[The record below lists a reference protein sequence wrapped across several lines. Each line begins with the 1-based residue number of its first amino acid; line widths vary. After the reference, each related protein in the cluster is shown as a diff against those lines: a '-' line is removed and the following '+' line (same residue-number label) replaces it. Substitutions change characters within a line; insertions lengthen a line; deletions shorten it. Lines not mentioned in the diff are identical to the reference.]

1 MAQDFNQVFRPHVWD
16 DIIGQED
23 VKQIIQ
29 AAIKSGNFP
38 KFSIFSGP
46 SGVGKSCTAEVVAH
60 ELIKASGITQDVDRH
75 VVKHNMAKMLG
86 KKDIVAVLDDIFK
99 FEGVFGIT
107 VYILEEVQVLKQN
120 EEQAPFLEEL
130 TKIPDDVY
138 IMMCTTHVHKLLP
151 ALRNRAT
158 HFQLTVPSAEE
169 CTQLISRV
177 IEAAQLQPMSHN
189 SMLTLAYLSENVPRN
204 ILKHMQLLMSNGR
217 IDEEAMTRF
226 FKVVSHQEYIGCLGA
241 LANPDLDIFGFVRY
255 IESVKNR
262 VSLAK
267 LMQGLR
273 SFALTALIEAST
285 HATDPSLSRSDRTQ
299 MEKVMSLISLENFVQ
314 LVEAIGKTSGEA
326 FSQDKDAEY
335 RLIMLKLQM
344 LKLTPKTLAQDNPA
358 LTASQRAQSVH
369 KSVTITTRATD
380 QEINSQM
387 SDSDIES
394 ILGYTGD
401 QL

>member
-1 MAQDFNQVFRPHVWD
+1 MAQDFNQLFRPHTWE

-23 VKQIIQ
+23 IKQIIR
-29 AAIKSGNFP
+29 AAIDSGNFP

-46 SGVGKSCTAEVVAH
+46 SGVGKSCTAEVVAR
-60 ELIKASGITQDVDRH
+60 ELVKSSGVSQDLDRH
-75 VVKHNMAKMLG
+75 IIKHNMAKMLG

-99 FEGVFGIT
+99 FEGIYGVT

-120 EEQAPFLEEL
+120 EEQTPFLEEL

-158 HFQLTVPSAEE
+158 HFQLTVPSSEE

-177 IEAAQLQPMSHN
+177 IEAAQLQPMSRN
-189 SMLTLAYLSENVPRN
+189 SMLTLAHLSENVPRN

-217 IDEEAMTRF
+217 VDEEAMSRF

-241 LANPDLDIFGFVRY
+241 LVQADLDIFGFVRY
-255 IESVKNR
+255 IESVKAH
-262 VSLAK
+262 VPLAK
-267 LMQGLR
+267 LLQGLR

-285 HATDPSLSRSDRTQ
+285 HATDPSLSRSDRAQ
-299 MEKVMSLISLENFVQ
+299 MEKVMSLVSLENFVQ
-314 LVEAIGKTSGEA
+314 LVEAIGKTSPEA

-344 LKLTPKTLAQDNPA
+344 LKQTPKTLVQENPA

-369 KSVTITTRATD
+369 KSVTITTKSTD
-380 QEINSQM
+380 QEVNSQM

-394 ILGYTGD
+394 ILGYIGD
-401 QL
+401 QV

>member
-1 MAQDFNQVFRPHVWD
+1 MAQDFNQLFRPRVWD

-23 VKQIIQ
+23 IKQIIR
-29 AAIKSGNFP
+29 AAIDSGNFP
-38 KFSIFSGP
+38 RFSIFSGP
-46 SGVGKSCTAEVVAH
+46 SGVGKSCTAEVVAR
-60 ELIKASGITQDVDRH
+60 ELIQASNVSKDVDRH
-75 VVKHNMAKMLG
+75 IIKHNMAKMLG

-99 FEGVFGIT
+99 FEGIYGKT

-158 HFQLTVPSAEE
+158 HFQLTVPSPDE
-169 CTQLISRV
+169 CVQLITRV
-177 IEAAQLQPMSHN
+177 TEAVQLRPMSRN
-189 SMLTLAYLSENVPRN
+189 SMLTLAHLSENVPRN
-204 ILKHMQLLMSNGR
+204 ILKHMQLLMSNGQ

-226 FKVVSHQEYIGCLGA
+226 FKVVSHQEYIGCFGA
-241 LANPDLDIFGFVRY
+241 LVQQDLDIFGFVRY

-262 VSLAK
+262 VSLSK

-273 SFALTALIEAST
+273 SFALTALIEVST
-285 HATDPSLSRSDRTQ
+285 NATDPSLSRSDRAQ
-299 MEKVMSLISLENFVQ
+299 MEKVMSMVYMENFVQ
-314 LVEAIGKTSGEA
+314 LVEAIGKSSPES

-335 RLIMLKLQM
+335 RLILLKLQM
-344 LKLTPKTLAQDNPA
+344 LKLSPKVLAQDNPA
-358 LTASQRAQSVH
+358 ITASQRAQSIH
-369 KSVTITTRATD
+369 KSVNISTRPVE

-394 ILGYTGD
+394 ILGYLGD
-401 QL
+401 QA